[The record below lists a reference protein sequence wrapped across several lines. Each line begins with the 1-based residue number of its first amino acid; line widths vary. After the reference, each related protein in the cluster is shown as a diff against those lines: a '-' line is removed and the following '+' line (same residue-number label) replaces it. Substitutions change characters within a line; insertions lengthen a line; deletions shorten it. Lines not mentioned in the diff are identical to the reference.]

1 MAVNTSTY
9 GIPYNCKNWLALASV
24 VWGNLDTN
32 EAIKVIGGKGSGLM
46 LVKRLNEYVELPTRG
61 SKWSAGLD
69 LYCPFDVVVPADT
82 QKKIPL
88 GIAIQIPDF
97 HVGLLVPRSSMH
109 KTPLRMAN
117 SMGVIDSDYTG
128 EICAVYDNVSCKNYT
143 IKRGE
148 RIAQLL
154 IVPILLPEV
163 EETDRLYDT
172 ERGSNGFGSTGK

>member
-1 MAVNTSTY
+1 
-9 GIPYNCKNWLALASV
+9 
-24 VWGNLDTN
+24 
-32 EAIKVIGGKGSGLM
+32 M

-88 GIAIQIPDF
+88 GIAVQIPDF

-128 EICAVYDNVSCKNYT
+128 EICAIYDNVSCKNYT

-163 EETDRLYDT
+163 EETDRLYET